1 MIESVD
7 IDSVRCLNE
16 QVHGSCKTIIKHYQ
30 VREEGRVLRVRRA
43 PFYETNP
50 SVPPLQERDTTEPYM
65 ESNED
70 DTEMIMHV
78 PFSEGVRL
86 TQLSV
91 TGHMGGTAPS
101 SVKLWA
107 NRDDIDFS
115 NAEDLPAAQTIE
127 LVDPDEHT
135 GFEGNLDYPLRG
147 SKFNN
152 LTHLTM
158 FFSDNF
164 GADNTRINYVG
175 FKGAR
180 TNTRHGV
187 VECVY
192 EARAVPGDHQKVKG
206 EGSGGVI

>member
-1 MIESVD
+1 MRCSCTDHSHDLGDDGGVSLIESVD

-16 QVHGSCKTIIKHYQ
+16 QVHGSCKTIIKHY
-30 VREEGRVLRVRRA
+30 
-43 PFYETNP
+43 
-50 SVPPLQERDTTEPYM
+50 QERDTTEPYM

-206 EGSGGVI
+206 ESSGGVI